1 MSEVLDSIAKRSSTR
16 GYTTEKLTQSEL
28 DTILTAGLQSPSAT
42 NKQEIFFSV
51 IDGNNS
57 IIEELGQEKM
67 RLRNANRGEHN
78 AFYEAP
84 TIIMLSAEDDFR
96 WSAVDAGIAVQSM
109 ALAAE
114 SLGLG
119 SLIVGSV
126 YDAMRGDKRAYFK
139 EKMQIPAEKDF
150 QIALAV
156 GHKAVEKEPHT
167 YAFEKQVA
175 IV

>member
-1 MSEVLDSIAKRSSTR
+1 MSEVLEAIAKRSSTR
-16 GYTTEKLTQSEL
+16 GYTSKKLTKEEL
-28 DTILTAGLQSPSAT
+28 DTILTAGLQSPT
-42 NKQEIFFSV
+42 GMNKQEIFFSV
-51 IDGNNS
+51 INGDDP
-57 IIEELGQEKM
+57 IIEELEQEKM
-67 RLRNANRGEHN
+67 ALRNANRGEHN

-96 WSAVDAGIAVQSM
+96 WSQVDAGIAVQSM

-126 YDAMRGDKRAYFK
+126 YDAMRGGKRDYFK
-139 EKMQIPAEKDF
+139 EKMSIPAEKDF

-156 GHKAVEKEPHT
+156 GHKATEKEPHT
-167 YAFEKQVA
+167 YDAAKQVA

>member
-1 MSEVLDSIAKRSSTR
+1 MSETLNSIAKRSSTR
-16 GYTTEKLTQSEL
+16 GYTSEKLTKEEL
-28 DTILTAGLQSPSAT
+28 DTILTAGLQSPT
-42 NKQEIFFSV
+42 GMNKQEIFFSV
-51 IDGNNS
+51 INGEDP
-57 IIEELGQEKM
+57 IIEELEQEKM
-67 RLRNANRGEHN
+67 ALRNANRGEHN

-96 WSAVDAGIAVQSM
+96 WSQVDAGIAVQSM

-126 YDAMRGDKRAYFK
+126 YDAMRADKRNYFK

-156 GHKAVEKEPHT
+156 GHKATEKEPHT
-167 YAFEKQVA
+167 YDAAKQVA

>member
-1 MSEVLDSIAKRSSTR
+1 MRSYEKGENYVRSIRSYRKAFLYQRIYKGKINERRT
-16 GYTTEKLTQSEL
+16 GYDPACRPAVSHRM
-28 DTILTAGLQSPSAT
+28 A
-42 NKQEIFFSV
+42 
-51 IDGNNS
+51 
-57 IIEELGQEKM
+57 
-67 RLRNANRGEHN
+67 LRNANRGEHN

-96 WSAVDAGIAVQSM
+96 WSQVDAGIAVQSM

-126 YDAMRGDKRAYFK
+126 YDAMRGGKRDYLK

-156 GHKAVEKEPHT
+156 GHKATEKEPHT
-167 YAFEKQVA
+167 YDAAKQVA

>member
-1 MSEVLDSIAKRSSTR
+1 MSETLNSIAKRSSTR
-16 GYTTEKLTQSEL
+16 GYTTEKLTKEEL
-28 DTILTAGLQSPSAT
+28 DILLTAGLQSPTGT

-51 IDGNNS
+51 INGDDP
-57 IIEELGQEKM
+57 IIEELEQEKM

-84 TIIMLSAEDDFR
+84 TIIVLSAEDDFR

-126 YDAMRGDKRAYFK
+126 YDAMRADKRDYFK
-139 EKMQIPAEKDF
+139 EKMKIPAEKDF

-156 GHKAVEKEPHT
+156 GHKATEKEPHT
-167 YAFEKQVA
+167 YDAAKQVA

>member
-1 MSEVLDSIAKRSSTR
+1 MSETLNSIAKRSSTR
-16 GYTTEKLTQSEL
+16 GYTSEKLTKEEL
-28 DTILTAGLQSPSAT
+28 DTILTAGLQSPT
-42 NKQEIFFSV
+42 GMNKQEIFFSV
-51 IDGNNS
+51 INGEDP
-57 IIEELGQEKM
+57 IIEELEQEKM
-67 RLRNANRGEHN
+67 ALRNANRGEHN

-96 WSAVDAGIAVQSM
+96 WSQVDAGIAVQSM

-126 YDAMRGDKRAYFK
+126 YDAMRADKRDYFK

-156 GHKAVEKEPHT
+156 GHKATEKASHT
-167 YAFEKQVA
+167 YEFDKQ
-175 IV
+175 ITMI

>member
-1 MSEVLDSIAKRSSTR
+1 MSEVLEAIAKRSSTR
-16 GYTTEKLTQSEL
+16 GYTSEKLTKEEL
-28 DTILTAGLQSPSAT
+28 DTILTAGLQSPT
-42 NKQEIFFSV
+42 GMNKQEIFFSV
-51 IDGNNS
+51 INGEDP
-57 IIEELGQEKM
+57 IIEELEQEKM
-67 RLRNANRGEHN
+67 ALRNANRGEHN

-96 WSAVDAGIAVQSM
+96 WSQVDAGIAVQSM

-126 YDAMRGDKRAYFK
+126 YDAMRGDKCDYFK
-139 EKMQIPAEKDF
+139 EKMAIPAEKDF

-156 GHKAVEKEPHT
+156 GHKATEKEPHT
-167 YAFEKQVA
+167 YDAAKQVA